1 MAGVAWP
8 PSMDTVIRIGW
19 IITILA
25 FVVTVLSGIGE
36 YRGWWNLV
44 GEVGLTAGSVI
55 TVLIGAGT
63 LAASAGRVQAAGV
76 REAVE
81 ANGETLSG
89 LGRKADLQLARLETL
104 DAIDDDLD
112 AVQLE
117 LDKQTGVLGRQ
128 VEILEQIRDGA
139 TGAT

>member
-8 PSMDTVIRIGW
+8 PSMDAVIRIGW

-25 FVVTVLSGIGE
+25 FVVTVLSGISE
-36 YRGWWNLV
+36 YRGRWNLV
-44 GEVGLTAGSVI
+44 GEVGLIAGSVI

-63 LAASAGRVQAAGV
+63 LAASAGRVQVAGV

-89 LGRKADLQLARLETL
+89 LGRKADLQLVRLEAL
-104 DAIDDDLD
+104 DAIDDLD
-112 AVQLE
+112 ALQLE

-128 VEILEQIRDGA
+128 VEILEQIRDGE